1 MARRYQ
7 WFTRRRDGVVTV
19 RLRPD
24 EAALLIQ
31 VANELSTLLDQEGDA
46 AGASNAVIERLFPK
60 AYLDPTEE
68 SREREYAA
76 LAHADLLRSRF
87 DRLAALLATLEPVVQ
102 GTKPQTL
109 ELSDDAVQEW
119 MGVLN
124 DARLALGVAVGVSE
138 DLEPDDVDDDD
149 PRHLGLEVYQLL
161 TWFFGELV
169 DVSLGA
175 MPKSGS
181 E

>member
-7 WFTRRRDGVVTV
+7 WFTRRRDGTVTV

-24 EAALLIQ
+24 EAALLVQ
-31 VANELSTLLDQEGDA
+31 VATELRTLLDAGD
-46 AGASNAVIERLFPK
+46 GAVVERLFPK

-76 LAHADLLRSRF
+76 LAHADLLRNRL
-87 DRLAALLATLEPVVQ
+87 DRLAAVLATLEPLARAD
-102 GTKPQTL
+102 GPQTIAL
-109 ELSDDAVQEW
+109 DEDAVQEW
-119 MGVLN
+119 LVVLN
-124 DARLALGVAVGVSE
+124 DARLALGVAVGVTE

-149 PRHLGLEVYQLL
+149 PRRFGLEVYQLL

-169 DVSLGA
+169 DVALAATPRAGL
-175 MPKSGS
+175 

>member
-24 EAALLIQ
+24 EAQLLVQ
-31 VANELSTLLDQEGDA
+31 VVAELRTLMGLDGEANA
-46 AGASNAVIERLFPK
+46 AVMERLFPK

-68 SREREYAA
+68 ARENEFAA
-76 LAHADLLRSRF
+76 LVHADLMRTRL
-87 DRLAALLATLEPVVQ
+87 DRLAAVVSTLEPVAQ
-102 GTKPQTL
+102 SDKPQTI
-109 ELSDDAVQEW
+109 ELRDDAVQEW
-119 MGVLN
+119 MAVLN
-124 DARLALGVAVGVSE
+124 DVRLALGVAVGLSD

-149 PRHLGLEVYQLL
+149 PRRLGLEVYQLL

-169 DVSLGA
+169 EVALAST
-175 MPKSGS
+175 PKSGRN
-181 E
+181 

>member
-7 WFTRRRDGVVTV
+7 WFTRRRDGVITV

-24 EAALLIQ
+24 EAALLVQ
-31 VANELSTLLDQEGDA
+31 VATELRTLL
-46 AGASNAVIERLFPK
+46 GAEHETSGAVIDRLFPK

-68 SREREYAA
+68 SREQEYAA
-76 LAHADLLRSRF
+76 LVHADLLRSRL
-87 DRLAALLATLEPVVQ
+87 DRLAALLETVEPI
-102 GTKPQTL
+102 TRERTPQTIP
-109 ELSDDAVQEW
+109 LSDDAVQEW

-124 DARLALGVAVGVSE
+124 DARLALGVAAGVTE

-149 PRHLGLEVYQLL
+149 PRRVGLEVYQLL

-169 DVSLGA
+169 DVALGA
-175 MPKSGS
+175 IHESGI

>member
-24 EAALLIQ
+24 EAALLVQ
-31 VANELSTLLDQEGDA
+31 VANELRTVLDGGGE
-46 AGASNAVIERLFPK
+46 SAVAERLFPK

-68 SREREYAA
+68 GRESEYAA

-87 DRLAALLATLEPVVQ
+87 DRLAALLTVVEPVARE
-102 GTKPQTL
+102 TKPQTL

-119 MGVLN
+119 LGVLN
-124 DARLALGVAVGVSE
+124 DARLALGVVVGVTE
-138 DLEPDDVDDDD
+138 DLD
-149 PRHLGLEVYQLL
+149 P
-161 TWFFGELV
+161 
-169 DVSLGA
+169 
-175 MPKSGS
+175 
-181 E
+181 